1 MEDVASRAGVS
12 RALVSIVFRGV
23 PGASDENRARVMRAA
38 EELSYRPDQRARLL
52 GRTRSHTIGIAF
64 SLHDEA
70 CRQLVE
76 TLYLESEGSGYDLVL
91 SPIAPTRPEAR
102 AAQSLLDYRCEAL
115 ILIGPELAGRALTS
129 LAEQTPM
136 VVVGRAVRSSN
147 VDVVRT
153 DDTTGGRLAV
163 EHLIALGHQRIAHVH
178 GNRAAGA
185 AERRRGYRDAMRDAG
200 LDAYEQ
206 LFAGGRTDD
215 DGRTAADRILASDL
229 PTAVFVYNDHCAAGL
244 IDRLRER
251 GLRVP
256 DDLSIVGYDNTR
268 LSQSTSLSLTTV
280 SHDSH
285 ALARSTLDRAISLSE
300 EPFNGGT
307 EIVVPPRLVIRSST
321 TATPA
326 TSRRHTNYFAPHSD
340 ST

>member
-1 MEDVASRAGVS
+1 MASIEPEEKCRHDGGRRRTRWRLPRPGVDRLPWRAG
-12 RALVSIVFRGV
+12 RQWREQ
-23 PGASDENRARVMRAA
+23 GASHARAA

-76 TLYLESEGSGYDLVL
+76 TLYHESEDSGYDLVL

-129 LAEQTPM
+129 LAERTPM

-153 DDTTGGRLAV
+153 DDTTGARLAV
-163 EHLIALGHQRIAHVH
+163 EHLIGLGHQRIAHVH

-200 LDAYEQ
+200 LDT
-206 LFAGGRTDD
+206 FA
-215 DGRTAADRILASDL
+215 TAGCR
-229 PTAVFVYNDHCAAGL
+229 
-244 IDRLRER
+244 
-251 GLRVP
+251 
-256 DDLSIVGYDNTR
+256 
-268 LSQSTSLSLTTV
+268 
-280 SHDSH
+280 
-285 ALARSTLDRAISLSE
+285 RAH
-300 EPFNGGT
+300 
-307 EIVVPPRLVIRSST
+307 R
-321 TATPA
+321 
-326 TSRRHTNYFAPHSD
+326 
-340 ST
+340 